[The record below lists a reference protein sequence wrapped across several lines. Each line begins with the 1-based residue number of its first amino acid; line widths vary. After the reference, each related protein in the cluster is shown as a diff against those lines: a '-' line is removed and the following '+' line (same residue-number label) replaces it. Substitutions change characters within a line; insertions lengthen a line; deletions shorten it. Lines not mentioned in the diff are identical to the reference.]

1 MAEALLR
8 ARLAERA
15 PGVVV
20 GSAGLRFDGHP
31 AERNAV
37 KAMAKRGIDLS
48 GFSSHI
54 LSAPFLEGASV
65 ILAMEQMHVREVAM
79 MGDAL
84 FARTFT
90 LPEFVELAEAHGP
103 RLSGTLEQ
111 WVLPMG
117 AGRSPQQYLGTD
129 PSREVRDPI
138 GQSARA
144 FRSCAAELDGLLD
157 RLVDLAWPLPAP
169 AGDPHPETP
178 QPGGI
183 HADRDR
189 L

>member
-8 ARLAERA
+8 ARLVGRA

-20 GSAGLRFDGHP
+20 GSVGLRFDDHP

-48 GFSSHI
+48 GFSSRI
-54 LSAPFLEGASV
+54 LSAELLEGASL

-79 MGDAL
+79 LGESL

-103 RLSGTLEQ
+103 RLSGPLAQ
-111 WVLPMG
+111 WVAPMG
-117 AGRSPQQYLGTD
+117 ADRSPQQYLGTN
-129 PSREVRDPI
+129 PAREVRDPI

-144 FRSCAAELDGLLD
+144 FRSCADQLDGLLD

-169 AGDPHPETP
+169 AGDPQHESP
-178 QPGGI
+178 QSGGI